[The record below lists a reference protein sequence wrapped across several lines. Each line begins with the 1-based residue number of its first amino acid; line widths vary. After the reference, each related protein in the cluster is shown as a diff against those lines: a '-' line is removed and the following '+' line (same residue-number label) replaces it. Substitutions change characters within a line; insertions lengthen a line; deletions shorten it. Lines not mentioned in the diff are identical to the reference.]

1 MSEFI
6 PPYPPRLPAQ
16 PSAWQRLKAMR
27 KNILAGWEENAFYYE
42 FVSAKILSRR
52 VFLCNSPDSVQFAL
66 NSHNSSF
73 ERKSAQHRHSLS
85 PLLGDGLF
93 VSDGETWRER
103 RRIVAPVVHV
113 SRLPD
118 FAPVM
123 VQTALEARERWA
135 NLPAGAEI
143 DVLGEMAQ
151 LTAEIIC
158 RTIFGSQLGRA
169 HASEVVSGFS
179 DYQRYIM
186 KTDFISL
193 LGLPDWLPRWYSPR
207 VRRAVKRIHGVL
219 ERIID
224 ESRQQRDR
232 NEASIIGRLFDAQ
245 EQDGGV
251 KFDQEAL
258 RNEAAVLFMAGH
270 ETTAN
275 SLAWTWYLLSQS
287 PRVQT
292 RLLNELDRV
301 LGGRAPTLDDVPNL
315 VYTRAVFEETMRLY
329 PPVPMLTRE
338 ALVDENFNG
347 VTIPKGSMILVSPWL
362 LHRHKR
368 LWHKPD
374 HFVPERFMPAAKGP
388 VSKFAYIPFSIG
400 PRICAG
406 MAFGLT
412 EAILCIATLAQQFKL
427 QLKEGHQVEIECHLT
442 LRPGAT
448 LPMVLQRREPRRR
461 AATRP
466 ARVQTPAPPP
476 VCPVHH
482 GVNGTA
488 SEPNRSGQ
496 QGDGRATDAS
506 ARETGGAAL
515 S

>member
-1 MSEFI
+1 MTEFV
-6 PPYPPRLPAQ
+6 PPYPPRLPAR
-16 PSAWQRLKAMR
+16 PSAWQRLKLMR
-27 KNILAGWEENAFYYE
+27 KNILAGWEQDAFRYE

-52 VFLCNSPDSVQFAL
+52 IFLCNTPDAVQFAL

-93 VSDGETWRER
+93 VSDGEVWRER
-103 RRIVAPVVHV
+103 RRVVAPIVHV

-135 NLPAGAEI
+135 SLPLGAEI
-143 DVLGEMAQ
+143 DVLAEMAK

-158 RTIFGSQLGRA
+158 RTIFGSQLGGV
-169 HASEVVSGFS
+169 HASEVVSGFA
-179 DYQRYIM
+179 DYQRHIM
-186 KTDFISL
+186 KTDFVSF

-219 ERIID
+219 DRII
-224 ESRQQRDR
+224 EEAREQRDR

-251 KFDQEAL
+251 KFDREAL

-287 PRVQT
+287 PRVET
-292 RLLNELDRV
+292 KLLAEIDRV
-301 LGGRAPTLDDVPNL
+301 LGGRAPTLADVPNL

-338 ALVDENFNG
+338 ALVDEEFNG
-347 VTIPKGSMILVSPWL
+347 VKIPKGSMIVVSPWL
-362 LHRHKR
+362 LHRHKK
-368 LWHKPD
+368 LWHRPD
-374 HFVPERFMPAAKGP
+374 HFIPERFLPGGKGP

-427 QLKEGHQVEIECHLT
+427 RAKEGHRVEIECHLT
-442 LRPGAT
+442 LRPGET
-448 LPMVLQRREPRRR
+448 LPMQLQRRSVQIRPAAKPAR
-461 AATRP
+461 AAAGAAP
-466 ARVQTPAPPP
+466 AA
-476 VCPVHH
+476 VCPVHQ
-482 GVNGTA
+482 GANATPPVA
-488 SEPNRSGQ
+488 DRSGP
-496 QGDGRATDAS
+496 QGLERTSDAS
-506 ARETGGAAL
+506 A
-515 S
+515 